1 MTLLDECHKKLTDL
15 QKQVTQTSKNVLSR
29 TQKWRRLST
38 VPSTDCDVVVIF
50 KSGLSEELVDWLIRT
65 IRKRVPQLV
74 VQKQFHRTS
83 RQYALYLTASY
94 RGTLDHLECLI
105 FTYLVSCVNLLTGAE
120 ELRIRKPLLPEHGG
134 DLREFSVDELSLFD
148 NVMNEKVFLSTSE
161 RANIIHHF
169 LMSLR
174 ACREDS
180 DICSIR
186 FADDQCMIPSLQSA
200 GIILQIFPLHEQ
212 DELDKLTNIWIR
224 RWIVLQPLDE
234 IKEYFGIK
242 VALYFAW
249 LGHYTYSLIFPAI
262 VGLMV
267 WLFVNP
273 NKNSSFYYLLM
284 AVVNLIWTSL
294 YLEHWKRTSSF
305 LAYRWSSWDT
315 PISLLEEP
323 RPLFKG
329 TLSLCPVTGRPVRT
343 YPKRK
348 RLLILCFV
356 TTPVVLLSLI
366 IVIYITLMYVHLQ
379 EKMNVLAD
387 SNTTIIPNF
396 VLVTLP
402 KIFLALSIS
411 LMDLS
416 YRKIAIWLTDFEN
429 HRLEDDYNNHYIFK
443 LILLQF
449 VNSFYSLFYTAF
461 YLKDLELLKKQLVT
475 LLLTRQIIDSIREIF
490 LPLGQSRLRQVW
502 LSLRYE
508 QRRLAEGSKS
518 KSESCNSS
526 SPIKTNSPIN
536 QSSIQSEIDNNQND
550 NGSAS
555 KEVDVNSEMHIHQR
569 VIHRVTKDD
578 KLGGSSKSFDNP
590 EEIHITPAEREATLL
605 RYEDPTDDFLEMF
618 IQFGYV
624 SMFAG
629 IFPLASLLAFMN
641 NIIEIRGDAYKLSTS
656 YQRPFAKFSNSIG
669 IWQLALDA
677 VSYVAVIVNIALL
690 GISGTAQRLFPNLST
705 SQLIICLVSIEHA
718 IIVMRAA
725 ISALVPHTPT
735 SVVHQIAK
743 LEHRRREALKILE
756 RESMREH
763 HRQQSPNMQESDN

>member
-1 MTLLDECHKKLTDL
+1 MTILDECHKKLTDL

-50 KSGLSEELVDWLIRT
+50 KSELSEELVDWLIKI

-74 VQKQFHRTS
+74 VHKQFHRTS

-94 RGTLDHLECLI
+94 RG
-105 FTYLVSCVNLLTGAE
+105 LLTGAE
-120 ELRIRKPLLPEHGG
+120 ELRIKKPLLPEHGG

-148 NVMNEKVFLSTSE
+148 NVMNENIFLSTSE

-262 VGLMV
+262 VGLVV

-284 AVVNLIWTSL
+284 AIVNLIWTSL

-305 LAYRWSSWDT
+305 LAYRWSSWDK

-366 IVIYITLMYVHLQ
+366 IVIYITLMYVRLQ

-429 HRLEDDYNNHYIFK
+429 HRLEDDYNNHYVFK

-461 YLKDLELLKKQLVT
+461 YLKDLELLRKQLVT
-475 LLLTRQIIDSIREIF
+475 LLLIRQIIDSIREIF

-508 QRRLAEGSKS
+508 QKRLAEGSKL
-518 KSESCNSS
+518 KSESYNSS
-526 SPIKTNSPIN
+526 SPIRTNSAIN
-536 QSSIQSEIDNNQND
+536 LSSIQSEIDNNQNYD
-550 NGSAS
+550 DSGS

-569 VIHRVTKDD
+569 VIQTVTNDD
-578 KLGGSSKSFDNP
+578 KLGSNSKSSDNP

-624 SMFAG
+624 SMFGG

-656 YQRPFAKFSNSIG
+656 YQRPFAKFANSIG
-669 IWQLALDA
+669 VWQLALDA

-705 SQLIICLVSIEHA
+705 SQLIICLVFIEHA

-725 ISALVPHTPT
+725 ISALVPHTPS

-763 HRQQSPNMQESDN
+763 HRQQSPPNMQESDN

>member
-15 QKQVTQTSKNVLSR
+15 QKQVTQTSKNVINR

-38 VPSTDCDVVVIF
+38 VASTDCDVVVIF
-50 KSGLSEELVDWLIRT
+50 KTELSEEIIDWLIK
-65 IRKRVPQLV
+65 IIKKRVPQLV
-74 VQKQFHRTS
+74 VHKQFHRTS

-94 RGTLDHLECLI
+94 RD
-105 FTYLVSCVNLLTGAE
+105 LLTGAE
-120 ELRIRKPLLPEHGG
+120 ELRIKKSLLPEHGG
-134 DLREFSVDELSLFD
+134 GLREFSVDEFSLFD
-148 NVMNEKVFLSTSE
+148 HVMDENVFLSTSE
-161 RANIIHHF
+161 RSNIIHYF

-180 DICSIR
+180 TMCSIK

-200 GIILQIFPLHEQ
+200 GIILQIFPLHEPN
-212 DELDKLTNIWIR
+212 ELNRLTDIWIH

-242 VALYFAW
+242 IAFYFAW
-249 LGHYTYSLIFPAI
+249 LGHYTYSLIFPSI
-262 VGLMV
+262 VGLVV

-284 AVVNLIWTSL
+284 AIITLIWTSL

-305 LAYRWSSWDT
+305 LAYHWSSWDK

-329 TLSLCPVTGRPVRT
+329 TLSLCPITGRPIRI
-343 YPKRK
+343 YSKWK
-348 RLLILCFV
+348 RLLILCFI
-356 TTPVVLLSLI
+356 TTPIVLLSLI
-366 IVIYITLMYVHLQ
+366 IVIYITWMYVQLQ
-379 EKMNVLAD
+379 EKMNNFANNNV
-387 SNTTIIPNF
+387 SIIPTI

-402 KIFLALSIS
+402 KIFLGISIS
-411 LMDLS
+411 IMDVS

-429 HRLEDDYNNHYIFK
+429 HRLEDDYNNHYVIK

-461 YLKDLELLKKQLVT
+461 YLKDLELLRKQLVT
-475 LLLTRQIIDSIREIF
+475 LLLIRQIIDSIKEIF

-502 LSLRYE
+502 LSLKYE
-508 QRRLAEGSKS
+508 RRRLAEQNKL
-518 KSESCNSS
+518 KSEN
-526 SPIKTNSPIN
+526 NIN
-536 QSSIQSEIDNNQND
+536 NNNNN
-550 NGSAS
+550 NGSLSTSPS
-555 KEVDVNSEMHIHQR
+555 KTSLNIDQCSISPENNSQNANNNNNVSMDGDVNSEMHIHQR
-569 VIHRVTKDD
+569 IQTVSNDE
-578 KLGGSSKSFDNP
+578 KLHNNSKSFDNP
-590 EEIHITPAEREATLL
+590 EDTQITRAEREATLL

-618 IQFGYV
+618 IQFSYV
-624 SMFAG
+624 SMFTG
-629 IFPLASLLAFMN
+629 IFPLAGLLAFMN

-656 YQRPFAKFSNSIG
+656 YQRPFGKFANSIG
-669 IWQLALDA
+669 IWQLALNV
-677 VSYVAVIVNIALL
+677 VSYIAVIVNIALL
-690 GISGTAQRLFPNLST
+690 GISGTVQRLFPNFST
-705 SQLIICLVSIEHA
+705 SQLIIFLVFIEHA
-718 IIVMRAA
+718 IIITRAA

-763 HRQQSPNMQESDN
+763 QRQQSPSNI